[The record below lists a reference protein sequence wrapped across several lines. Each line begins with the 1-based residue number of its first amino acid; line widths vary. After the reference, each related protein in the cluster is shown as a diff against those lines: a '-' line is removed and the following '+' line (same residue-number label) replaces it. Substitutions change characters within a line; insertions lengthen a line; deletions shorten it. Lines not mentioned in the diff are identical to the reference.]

1 MSVDAVTYR
10 RAELLTMTYGFVVRI
25 GETITGK
32 ELSNRILSALDRD
45 LANIKCAA
53 NDASK
58 NIVSITRTYGD
69 LYDVKWRESK

>member
-10 RAELLTMTYGFVVRI
+10 RVELLTRAYGFVVNV

-32 ELSNRILSALDRD
+32 EFSDLILSLTDRD
-45 LANIKCAA
+45 PGNAKCAA

-58 NIVSITRTYGD
+58 NIVSITRISKD
-69 LYDVKWRESK
+69 LYDVEWGESK

>member
-32 ELSNRILSALDRD
+32 ELSNRILSAFDRD

-58 NIVSITRTYGD
+58 NIVSITRISKD
-69 LYDVKWRESK
+69 LYDVEWGESK

>member
-1 MSVDAVTYR
+1 MSVDAVTYSQ
-10 RAELLTMTYGFVVRI
+10 AERLAMTYGFVVRI

-32 ELSNRILSALDRD
+32 EFSNRILSLFDRD

-69 LYDVKWRESK
+69 LYDVEWRESK

>member
-32 ELSNRILSALDRD
+32 ELSNRILSAFDRD

-69 LYDVKWRESK
+69 LYDVKWRKSK

>member
-10 RAELLTMTYGFVVRI
+10 RAELLTMTYGFVVRL
-25 GETITGK
+25 GETNTGK
-32 ELSNRILSALDRD
+32 ELSNRILSAFDRD

>member
-1 MSVDAVTYR
+1 MSVDAVTSR
-10 RAELLTMTYGFVVRI
+10 RAELLTRTCGFVVNI

-32 ELSNRILSALDRD
+32 EFSSRILSVSDRD

-69 LYDVKWRESK
+69 FYDIEWRESK